1 MSTTSSATIHGF
13 PNFTYEPLDLSA
25 SRPSI
30 RLAILQ
36 PGPRNAS
43 IRVKLGRAA
52 FAERPKYE
60 ALSYT
65 WGRAD
70 DLRAIELNGTRVEVR
85 KNLALALVHLR
96 HTSEERVL
104 WIDAI
109 CINQADLEER
119 NRQVE
124 LMAYIYA
131 RAKRVLV
138 WLGIIPH
145 SPLYQSQMGS
155 GTASD
160 LETLD
165 ALCRQSYWRR
175 IWIVQ
180 EIGAAADLELHWGLN
195 SSMDQ
200 ESNWQSKSG
209 LWTDFFGTMVDDET
223 TNLAVKLARQREG
236 RHGDSFL
243 LANLMEVCKDSL
255 CEEPRDKVYG
265 FVGIA
270 HDCQDGSFPVDYSKS
285 LFEVYED
292 VIRFQYRSTALNTK
306 TVVHFSQLVQKLLG
320 GVHQMQRDLG
330 DRKSPLVALQTNN
343 DRTKAFRAVGVY
355 TGSVSSVGCSYD
367 EFIAVPDA
375 TRKWKVSLQKCQ
387 TDLEKLRRKNEGFM
401 RVLLDLEKPELDRI
415 RAIEPNFSWKGAK
428 DMHGVLGVPTK
439 GTRSEHELLPLFKFG
454 PEENGET
461 EPSAPRLF
469 STRSGVIGL
478 IPSNARVG
486 DMLFHFWES
495 DVVAVVRLEVSYV
508 RIIGRAAIANADFTP
523 ESKFYTPSDWDQF
536 ADNGKGKGLEFEKK
550 GIELYVDIPTL
561 QLLTQ

>member
-1 MSTTSSATIHGF
+1 MSTTSATIHGF
-13 PNFTYEPLDLSA
+13 PNFKYEPLDLSTV
-25 SRPSI
+25 RPSI

-43 IRVKLGRAA
+43 IRVKLGRSA
-52 FAERPKYE
+52 FAERPRYE

-85 KNLALALVHLR
+85 KNLALALIHLR
-96 HTSEERVL
+96 HASEERVL

-109 CINQADLEER
+109 CINQSDLEER

-138 WLGIIPH
+138 WLGIIVH
-145 SPLYQSQMGS
+145 SDFTTGDENGFDRNDL
-155 GTASD
+155 GT
-160 LETLD
+160 
-165 ALCRQSYWRR
+165 LCHQSYWRR

-180 EIGAAADLELHWGLN
+180 EIGAATDLELHWGLKWQ
-195 SSMDQ
+195 MDQ
-200 ESNWQSKSG
+200 ENNWESRSG
-209 LWTDFFGTMVDDET
+209 VWTDFFASILGDET

-292 VIRFQYRSTALNTK
+292 VVRFQYRSTALNTK
-306 TVVHFSQLVQKLLG
+306 TVVHFSQLVQRLFG
-320 GVHQMQRDLG
+320 GTNQMQRDLG
-330 DRKSPLVALQTNN
+330 QKKNPFVPLQSNN
-343 DRTKAFRAVGVY
+343 DRTKAFKAVGVY

-401 RVLLDLEKPELDRI
+401 RVLLDLEKAELDRI

-428 DMHGVLGVPTK
+428 DMHGVLGVPTR
-439 GTRSEHELLPLFKFG
+439 GSRSEHELLPLFKFG

-478 IPSNARVG
+478 IPSNTRVG

-508 RIIGRAAIANADFTP
+508 RIIGRAAVANAEWTPSSKFFTP
-523 ESKFYTPSDWDQF
+523 NDWIQDTET
-536 ADNGKGKGLEFEKK
+536 GLDFEGK
-550 GIELYVDIPTL
+550 GIEIYMDIPTL

>member
-1 MSTTSSATIHGF
+1 MSTPSAAIHGF

-25 SRPSI
+25 IRPSI

-43 IRVKLGRAA
+43 IRVKLGRSA

-124 LMAYIYA
+124 LMSYIYA

-138 WLGIIPH
+138 WLGIIVH
-145 SPLYQSQMGS
+145 WDDMGLDLHDL
-155 GTASD
+155 GT
-160 LETLD
+160 
-165 ALCRQSYWRR
+165 LCHQAYWRR

-180 EIGAAADLELHWGLN
+180 EIGAASDLELHWGLK
-195 SSMDQ
+195 SHTDQ
-200 ESNWQSKSG
+200 ENDWQSRSEV
-209 LWTDFFGTMVDDET
+209 WANFFGGILEDET

-292 VIRFQYRSTALNTK
+292 VVRFQYRSTALNTK
-306 TVVHFSQLVQKLLG
+306 TVVHFSQLVQRLLG
-320 GVHQMQRDLG
+320 GTYQMQRDLG
-330 DRKSPLVALQTNN
+330 DKKNPFVALQSNN
-343 DRTKAFRAVGVY
+343 DRTKAFKAVGVY
-355 TGSVSSVGCSYD
+355 TGSISSVGCSYD
-367 EFIAVPDA
+367 EFIGIPDA

-415 RAIEPNFSWKGAK
+415 RSIEPNFSWKGAK
-428 DMHGVLGVPTK
+428 DMHGVLGVPTR
-439 GTRSEHELLPLFKFG
+439 GSRSEHELLPLFKFG

-461 EPSAPRLF
+461 TPSAPRLF

-508 RIIGRAAIANADFTP
+508 RIIGRAAVANAEFVAG
-523 ESKFYTPSDWDQF
+523 SKFYAPGDLVQDLE
-536 ADNGKGKGLEFEKK
+536 GGLDFEKK
-550 GIELYVDIPTL
+550 GIELYMDIPTL

>member
-1 MSTTSSATIHGF
+1 MSTASATVHGF
-13 PNFTYEPLDLSA
+13 PNFNYDPLDLSTL
-25 SRPSI
+25 RPSI

-43 IRVKLGRAA
+43 IRVKLGRSV
-52 FAERPKYE
+52 FADRPKYE

-109 CINQADLEER
+109 CINQSDLEER

-124 LMAYIYA
+124 LMSYIYA

-138 WLGIIPH
+138 WLGIIVH
-145 SPLYQSQMGS
+145 SS
-155 GTASD
+155 GPEKRRTGDGAGLD
-160 LETLD
+160 LNDLGT
-165 ALCRQSYWRR
+165 LCRQSYWKR

-180 EIGAAADLELHWGLN
+180 EIGAAADLEIHWGL
-195 SSMDQ
+195 
-200 ESNWQSKSG
+200 KSG
-209 LWTDFFGTMVDDET
+209 LWADFFGSIQEDET

-292 VIRFQYRSTALNTK
+292 VVRFQYRSTALNTK
-306 TVVHFSQLVQKLLG
+306 TVVHFSQLVQRLFG
-320 GVHQMQRDLG
+320 GTNRMQRDLG
-330 DRKSPLVALQTNN
+330 EKKSPFIPLQSNN
-343 DRTKAFRAVGVY
+343 DRTKAFKAIGVY
-355 TGSVSSVGCSYD
+355 TGSVSSVGCPYD

-375 TRKWKVSLQKCQ
+375 TRKWKVSLEKCQ

-401 RVLLDLEKPELDRI
+401 RVLLDLDNSELDRI

-428 DMHGVLGVPTK
+428 DMHGVLGVPTR
-439 GTRSEHELLPLFKFG
+439 GSRSEHELLPLFKFG
-454 PEENGET
+454 PEVDRKI

-495 DVVAVVRLEVSYV
+495 DVVAVVRLEISYV
-508 RIIGRAAIANADFTP
+508 RVIGRAAIANTEYTSSSKFFTP
-523 ESKFYTPSDWDQF
+523 DDWNQDTETGLDF
-536 ADNGKGKGLEFEKK
+536 KEKGVE
-550 GIELYVDIPTL
+550 IYMDIPTL

>member
-1 MSTTSSATIHGF
+1 MSTTSATIHGF
-13 PNFTYEPLDLSA
+13 PNFKYEPLDLSTV
-25 SRPSI
+25 RPSI

-43 IRVKLGRAA
+43 IRVKLGRSA
-52 FAERPKYE
+52 FADRPKYE

-96 HTSEERVL
+96 HASEERVL

-109 CINQADLEER
+109 CINQSDLEER

-138 WLGIIPH
+138 WLGIIMH
-145 SPLYQSQMGS
+145 SQGPKVGDEDLNDL
-155 GTASD
+155 GT
-160 LETLD
+160 
-165 ALCRQSYWRR
+165 LCHQSYWRR

-180 EIGAAADLELHWGLN
+180 EIGAATDLELHWGLK
-195 SSMDQ
+195 SQMDQ
-200 ESNWQSKSG
+200 ENNWQSRSG
-209 LWTDFFGTMVDDET
+209 VWVDFFARILGDET

-292 VIRFQYRSTALNTK
+292 VVRFQYRSTALNTK
-306 TVVHFSQLVQKLLG
+306 TVVHFSQLVQRLFG
-320 GVHQMQRDLG
+320 GTYQMQRDLG
-330 DRKSPLVALQTNN
+330 QKRNPFVPLQSNN
-343 DRTKAFRAVGVY
+343 DRTKAFKAVGVY

-367 EFIAVPDA
+367 EFIAVPEA
-375 TRKWKVSLQKCQ
+375 TRKWKVSLQKSQ

-415 RAIEPNFSWKGAK
+415 RAFEPNFSWKGAK
-428 DMHGVLGVPTK
+428 DMHGVLGVPTR
-439 GTRSEHELLPLFKFG
+439 GSRSEHELLPLFKFG

-508 RIIGRAAIANADFTP
+508 RIIGRAAIANP
-523 ESKFYTPSDWDQF
+523 EYTPSSKFFTPNDWMQDTET
-536 ADNGKGKGLEFEKK
+536 GLDFEKK
-550 GIELYVDIPTL
+550 GIEIYMDIPTL

>member
-1 MSTTSSATIHGF
+1 MSTTSATIHGF
-13 PNFTYEPLDLSA
+13 PNFKYEPLDLSTV
-25 SRPSI
+25 RPSI

-43 IRVKLGRAA
+43 IRVKLGRSA
-52 FAERPKYE
+52 FADRPKYE

-96 HTSEERVL
+96 HASEERVL

-109 CINQADLEER
+109 CINQSDLEER

-138 WLGIIPH
+138 WLGIIMH
-145 SPLYQSQMGS
+145 SQGPKVGDEDLNDL
-155 GTASD
+155 GT
-160 LETLD
+160 
-165 ALCRQSYWRR
+165 LCHQSYWRR

-180 EIGAAADLELHWGLN
+180 EIGAATDLELHWGLK
-195 SSMDQ
+195 SQMDQ
-200 ESNWQSKSG
+200 ENNWQSRSG
-209 LWTDFFGTMVDDET
+209 VWVDFFARILGDET

-292 VIRFQYRSTALNTK
+292 VVRFQYRSTALNTK
-306 TVVHFSQLVQKLLG
+306 TVVHFSQLVQRLFG
-320 GVHQMQRDLG
+320 GTYQMQRDLG
-330 DRKSPLVALQTNN
+330 QKRNPFVPLQSNN
-343 DRTKAFRAVGVY
+343 DRTKAFKAVGVY

-367 EFIAVPDA
+367 EFIAVPEA
-375 TRKWKVSLQKCQ
+375 TRKWKVSLQKSQ

-428 DMHGVLGVPTK
+428 DMHGVLGVPTR
-439 GTRSEHELLPLFKFG
+439 GSRSEHELLPLFKFG

-508 RIIGRAAIANADFTP
+508 RIIGRAAIANP
-523 ESKFYTPSDWDQF
+523 EYTPSSKFFTPNDWMQDTET
-536 ADNGKGKGLEFEKK
+536 GLDFEKK
-550 GIELYVDIPTL
+550 GIEIYMDIPTL

>member
-1 MSTTSSATIHGF
+1 MSTTSATIHGF
-13 PNFTYEPLDLSA
+13 PNFKYEPLDLSTV
-25 SRPSI
+25 RPSI

-43 IRVKLGRAA
+43 IRVKLGRSA
-52 FAERPKYE
+52 FADRPKYE

-96 HTSEERVL
+96 HASEERVL

-109 CINQADLEER
+109 CINQSDLEER

-138 WLGIIPH
+138 WLGIIMH
-145 SPLYQSQMGS
+145 SQGPKVGDEDLNDL
-155 GTASD
+155 GT
-160 LETLD
+160 
-165 ALCRQSYWRR
+165 LCHQSYWRR

-180 EIGAAADLELHWGLN
+180 EIGAATDLELHWGLK
-195 SSMDQ
+195 SQMDQ
-200 ESNWQSKSG
+200 ENNWQSRSG
-209 LWTDFFGTMVDDET
+209 VWVDFFARILGDET

-292 VIRFQYRSTALNTK
+292 VVRFQYRSTALNTK
-306 TVVHFSQLVQKLLG
+306 TVVHFSQLVQRLFG
-320 GVHQMQRDLG
+320 GTYQMQRDLG
-330 DRKSPLVALQTNN
+330 QKRNPFVPLQSNN
-343 DRTKAFRAVGVY
+343 DRTKAFKAVGVY

-367 EFIAVPDA
+367 EFIAAPEA
-375 TRKWKVSLQKCQ
+375 TRKWKVSLQKSQ

-428 DMHGVLGVPTK
+428 DMHGVLGVPTR
-439 GTRSEHELLPLFKFG
+439 GSRSEHELLPLFKFG

-508 RIIGRAAIANADFTP
+508 RIIGRAAIANP
-523 ESKFYTPSDWDQF
+523 EYTPSSKFFTPNDWMQDTET
-536 ADNGKGKGLEFEKK
+536 GLDFEKK
-550 GIELYVDIPTL
+550 GIEIYMDIPTL

>member
-1 MSTTSSATIHGF
+1 MSTTSATIHGF
-13 PNFTYEPLDLSA
+13 PNFTYETLDLSA
-25 SRPSI
+25 VRPSI

-43 IRVKLGRAA
+43 IRVKLGRSA

-124 LMAYIYA
+124 LMSYIYA

-138 WLGIIPH
+138 WLGIIVHLPVLERRRTGNET
-145 SPLYQSQMGS
+145 SLDSNAL
-155 GTASD
+155 GT
-160 LETLD
+160 
-165 ALCRQSYWRR
+165 LCHQSYWRR

-180 EIGAAADLELHWGLN
+180 EIGAATDLELHWGLK
-195 SSMDQ
+195 SQMDQ
-200 ESNWQSKSG
+200 ENNWQSRSE
-209 LWTDFFGTMVDDET
+209 LWTNFFGSILEDET

-243 LANLMEVCKDSL
+243 LANLMEVCKESL

-292 VIRFQYRSTALNTK
+292 VVRFQYRSTALNTK
-306 TVVHFSQLVQKLLG
+306 TVVHFSQLVQRLLG
-320 GVHQMQRDLG
+320 GTYQMQRDLG
-330 DRKSPLVALQTNN
+330 DKKNPFVALQSNN
-343 DRTKAFRAVGVY
+343 DRTKAFKAVGVY

-428 DMHGVLGVPTK
+428 DMHGVLGVPTR
-439 GTRSEHELLPLFKFG
+439 GSRSEHELLPLFKFG

-495 DVVAVVRLEVSYV
+495 DVVAVVRLEVSYM
-508 RIIGRAAIANADFTP
+508 RIIGRAAIANAEFTP
-523 ESKFYTPSDWDQF
+523 ESKFLSPSDWVQDTE
-536 ADNGKGKGLEFEKK
+536 KGLDFEKK
-550 GIELYVDIPTL
+550 GIELYMDIPTL